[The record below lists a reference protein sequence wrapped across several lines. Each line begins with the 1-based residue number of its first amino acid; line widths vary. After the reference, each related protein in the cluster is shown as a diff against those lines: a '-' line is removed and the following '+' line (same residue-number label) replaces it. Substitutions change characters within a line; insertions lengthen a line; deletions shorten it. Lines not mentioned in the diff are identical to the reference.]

1 MEWEES
7 LFFVDTVPSGIGFVK
22 VGKFCEGWKKDEGDY
37 LLLR

>member
-7 LFFVDTVPSGIGFVK
+7 PFFGGYGSVRDW
-22 VGKFCEGWKKDEGDY
+22 FCEGWKKDEGGY